1 MWSKMNMM
9 TIIMIVVSI
18 RQEECY
24 VDKESNDED
33 DARKII
39 KIVTINR
46 LWQWSENEEDED
58 NENSN

>member
-1 MWSKMNMM
+1 MGSKMNMM

-33 DARKII
+33 DARKM
-39 KIVTINR
+39 IVTINR
-46 LWQWSENEEDED
+46 LWRWSENEEDEY
-58 NENSN
+58 NGNSN

>member
-18 RQEECY
+18 SQEECY
-24 VDKESNDED
+24 VDKESNDEN

-39 KIVTINR
+39 KIVTIYI
-46 LWQWSENEEDED
+46 LWRWSEIEEDED
-58 NENSN
+58 NRNIE